1 MPTMQERAQGVAAA
15 AAQLRDRIEKRRD
28 ASWQPEPAETAKERK
43 ARWQQLATDYA
54 QKLESGDYIAD
65 DLLPQLVADKAM
77 NALAR
82 EFLHIAR
89 RGNLRMLSGFI
100 EEGFPVNWQDART
113 GQSALHIA
121 AAAKGRKALLILAES
136 GRCDFLLWDKEG
148 RLASEMAFLYGD
160 NPAAARWLRIHER
173 RQAAERGIDLT
184 RRPRATP
191 GG

>member
-15 AAQLRDRIEKRRD
+15 AALLRERIEKRRD
-28 ASWQPEPAETAKERK
+28 ASWQPEPADSARERR
-43 ARWQQLATDYA
+43 ARWQQLAPDQA
-54 QKLESGDYIAD
+54 KKIEDGDYFAD
-65 DLLPQLVADKAM
+65 DLLPQLAADRTM

-136 GRCDFLLWDKEG
+136 GRCDFLLRDKEG
-148 RLASEMAFLYGD
+148 RLASEMAFLFGD
-160 NPAAARWLRIHER
+160 DPAAARWLRIHER
-173 RQAAERGIDLT
+173 RQAAERGITLT
-184 RRPRATP
+184 RRPKVPSA
-191 GG
+191 